1 MTGLVAALTGR
12 ASFSQR
18 VGRRTG
24 LPALALAK
32 DVNIYN
38 DNDYQLQEM
47 PMAVDVMTLLPS
59 RPPLFALD
67 LPDRL
72 LLWAMR
78 EWLAAAL
85 ARKPVTPALRKGLD
99 SFGLGE
105 TASAVARYMDRSEE
119 HTSELQQ
126 PMRTSYAVF

>member
-47 PMAVDVMTLLPS
+47 PMDVDVMTLLPS
-59 RPPLFALD
+59 QPPLFALD

-78 EWLAAAL
+78 DWLAADL
-85 ARKPVTPALRKGLD
+85 ARKTVTPAPRTGLD
-99 SFGLGE
+99 RFWMGA
-105 TASAVARYMDRSEE
+105 TASAVARFHAEAAK
-119 HTSELQQ
+119 H
-126 PMRTSYAVF
+126 